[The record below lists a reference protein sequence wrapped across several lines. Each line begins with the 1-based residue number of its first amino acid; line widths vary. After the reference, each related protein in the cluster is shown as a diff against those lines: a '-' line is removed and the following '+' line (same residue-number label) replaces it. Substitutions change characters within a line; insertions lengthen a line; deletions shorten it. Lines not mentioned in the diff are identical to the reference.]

1 MLEVELAQP
10 GEVETGLQVRL
21 DQVAELGLGDL
32 AALQHEQRVV
42 TVFLCGEAH
51 RHAELLERDA
61 GLLLVGEEALL
72 KRRREHPAEVAD
84 QDASH
89 AAAGGSVRSI
99 SS

>member
-1 MLEVELAQP
+1 M
-10 GEVETGLQVRL
+10 
-21 DQVAELGLGDL
+21 VAVLLG
-32 AALQHEQRVV
+32 
-42 TVFLCGEAH
+42 GEAH
-51 RHAELLERDA
+51 GLAELLERDA

-72 KRRREHPAEVAD
+72 QRRGEHAAEVAD